1 MKTNLMKCFS
11 AVAVSGLVSCTN
23 LCQKVKDMGVVYSG
37 VKPQETTVYYSCN
50 GKKYIKG
57 QRYDFRRTF
66 VDHPYSVGT
75 KEPDRFAAVEGSGG
89 ETVYR
94 EIRVSKD
101 GWAHYADGSKWQ
113 PLSAEK
119 LRAYP
124 LNAEWAAEADNVS
137 RYSARRT
144 TWRALYAYPLS
155 AVTFTCVD
163 LPLNVVGVGAEIFI
177 SIPFSLALIASQ

>member
-1 MKTNLMKCFS
+1 MKNRLMKHLLGIF
-11 AVAVSGLVSCTN
+11 ALGLVSCTN
-23 LCQKVKDMGVVYSG
+23 LCQTVKDMGVVYRG
-37 VKPQETTVYYSCN
+37 VKPQETNVYYSCN

-66 VDHPYSVGT
+66 VDHPYSIGT
-75 KEPDRFAAVEGSGG
+75 KEQDRFAAVEGSGG

-101 GWAHYADGSKWQ
+101 GWANYAKGSKWQ
-113 PLSAEK
+113 QLSAEK

-124 LNAEWAAEADNVS
+124 LNAEWTAEADNVS

-144 TWRALYAYPLS
+144 TWHALYAYPLS

-163 LPLNVVGVGAEIFI
+163 LPLNVVGVAAEIVI